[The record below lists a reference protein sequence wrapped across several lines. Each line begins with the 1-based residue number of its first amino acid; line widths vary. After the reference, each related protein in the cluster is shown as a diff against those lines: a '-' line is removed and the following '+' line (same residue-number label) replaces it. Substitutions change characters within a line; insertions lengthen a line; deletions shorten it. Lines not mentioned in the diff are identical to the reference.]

1 MIENR
6 FIRRFIAL
14 LVTALVAAAAE
25 GAQAAEPRLL
35 NATITISETPGE
47 PGAPMQT
54 LIAVQNGAQCHL
66 TVRISPADAIKAK
79 KSETRPI
86 STVKFDTL
94 WSVVVAEKVRGWL
107 PEESLDEVADFG
119 ERRIRVEW
127 TTEASG
133 TPQVHEV
140 AWVRPVTNGQSLVK
154 TRAAM
159 TTLIRAHIRDVKL
172 FAP

>member
-1 MIENR
+1 MIGNG
-6 FIRRFIAL
+6 FIKCFIAL
-14 LVTALVAAAAE
+14 LVTALVAAAAV
-25 GAQAAEPRLL
+25 GAEPRLL
-35 NATITISETPGE
+35 NATIKISETPGE
-47 PGAPMQT
+47 PGAPTQT
-54 LIAVQNGAQCHL
+54 LIAVRNGAQCHL
-66 TVRISPADAIKAK
+66 TVRIGPADAIKAEK
-79 KSETRPI
+79 TETRPI
-86 STVKFDTL
+86 SIVEFDTL

-119 ERRIRVEW
+119 EKRIRVEW

-159 TTLIRAHIRDVKL
+159 STLIRAHIRDVKL